1 MNADDKLAR
10 QRRDLLYLGHAIGNI
25 SEACRQRGVSRTQF
39 YVYKRRFQEN
49 GLEGL
54 KDRPPVHKSHPFTT
68 PDRVEDI
75 ILESSLEHPDWGCG
89 RLSAHLNIQGILVSS
104 PTIQRILIK
113 HAMGRRH
120 DRQLK
125 SDE

>member
-1 MNADDKLAR
+1 MNADEKLAW

-39 YVYKRRFQEN
+39 YEYKRRFQEN

-68 PDRVEDI
+68 PDQVEDL
-75 ILESSLEHPDWGCG
+75 ILETSLEHPDWGCG
-89 RLSAHLNIQGILVSS
+89 RLSAYLNTQGTSVSS

-113 HAMGRRH
+113 HAMGRCH
-120 DRQLK
+120 ERQLK